1 MEIKPGLSALV
12 TGGASGIGRAL
23 CLALAEKGVF
33 VTVVD
38 FSEEKGKETTSLVQ
52 KANAPFHPGLNSP
65 SAIFVKCDVT
75 NRGDLIAA
83 FDKHLATFGTL
94 DICINN
100 AGIANPARFDKD
112 DSDGSRSWRHTI
124 NVDLVAVVESTQ
136 LAIKAMKGK
145 QKPGVII
152 NMGSAAGLY
161 PMSFDPIYS
170 AAKGGVVLFTRSLA
184 HLKRQGVRINVL
196 CPEFIQTDLA
206 EAIGASFLQAI
217 GGYMPMDMLIK
228 GAFELITDESKA
240 GACLWISNRRG
251 LEYWPTPMEQ
261 AKYLVG
267 SSSRKKT
274 SFKVT
279 STIEL
284 PQSFEKIIV
293 HALSHNFRNA
303 TCIVRT
309 PLQLPIGPHQVLLKI
324 IYAGV
329 NASDVNFS
337 SGRYF
342 SGGSP
347 KLPFDA
353 GFEGVGLIA
362 AVGESVKNLEVG
374 TPAAVMTFGA
384 YAEYMIVSAK
394 HVLPVPRPDPE
405 VVAMLTS
412 GLTALT
418 ALEKAGQMKSDE
430 TVLVTAA
437 AGGTGQFA
445 VQLAKLAGNKV
456 IATCGGSEKAKLLKE
471 LGVDR
476 VIDYKAEDIKTVLKK
491 EFPKGVDIIYESV
504 GGKMFDL
511 CLNALAVYGRLIVIG
526 MISQYQGEKGW
537 QPANYPGLCEKI
549 LAKSQT
555 VAGFFLVQYSQ
566 LWKQNLDKL
575 FNLYSLGK
583 LKVVVCM
590 DPTFEQTTSRLKIIT
605 GEDILRRIAL
615 SYPLRSHP
623 LFIRHFPRYYQPLS
637 PSQTAVILSGSHYL
651 CRLSTTTLR
660 CISSQTSSDL
670 VSEHPPFVRIYKD
683 GRVERLAGTETIPA
697 SLTRQNGVVSKDVV
711 YSPEHNLSVRLFL
724 PHKST
729 ELVTGNNNKLP
740 LLIYIHGGAWLIG
753 SPFSPIYHNFL
764 TEVVKTA
771 NCLAVSVQYRLA
783 PEYPIP
789 AAYEDSWSAIQ
800 WIISHS
806 NESGPS
812 FPRRRQRRR
821 GGNMAHH
828 MAVRAGKEKL
838 NARIKGTAIVH
849 PAFWGKEPID
859 ELDVQDGEARRRVA
873 EVWEKLVSPGSVD
886 GADDPWFNVVGS
898 GSDFLG
904 LGCEKVLVAVAG
916 RDVFVRQGLGYA
928 EKLKKSGWR
937 GDVEVM
943 EEEDEDHC
951 FHLLNPCSENAP
963 RFMTKFV
970 EFITG

>member
-1 MEIKPGLSALV
+1 M
-12 TGGASGIGRAL
+12 T
-23 CLALAEKGVF
+23 
-33 VTVVD
+33 
-38 FSEEKGKETTSLVQ
+38 
-52 KANAPFHPGLNSP
+52 
-65 SAIFVKCDVT
+65 
-75 NRGDLIAA
+75 
-83 FDKHLATFGTL
+83 
-94 DICINN
+94 
-100 AGIANPARFDKD
+100 
-112 DSDGSRSWRHTI
+112 
-124 NVDLVAVVESTQ
+124 
-136 LAIKAMKGK
+136 IKAMKGK

-184 HLKRQGVRINVL
+184 HLKRQGIRINVL

-206 EAIGASFLQAI
+206 EAIGASFLQSI

-267 SSSRKKT
+267 SGSRK
-274 SFKVT
+274 
-279 STIEL
+279 EL
-284 PQSFEKIIV
+284 PLKIV

-303 TCIVRT
+303 TRIVRT
-309 PLQLPIGPHQVLLKI
+309 PLQLPIRPHQVLLKSSML
-324 IYAGV
+324 V
-329 NASDVNFS
+329 LTQVNFS

-342 SGGSP
+342 TGGSP

-384 YAEYMIVSAK
+384 YAEYMIVSSK

-537 QPANYPGLCEKI
+537 QPSNYPGLCEKI

-575 FNLYSLGK
+575 FNLYSRKVGIDQKKFIGLNTVSDAVEYLHSGK
-583 LKVVVCM
+583 STGKVVVCM
-590 DPTFEQTTSRLKIIT
+590 DPTFEQTTSRL
-605 GEDILRRIAL
+605 
-615 SYPLRSHP
+615 
-623 LFIRHFPRYYQPLS
+623 
-637 PSQTAVILSGSHYL
+637 
-651 CRLSTTTLR
+651 
-660 CISSQTSSDL
+660 
-670 VSEHPPFVRIYKD
+670 
-683 GRVERLAGTETIPA
+683 
-697 SLTRQNGVVSKDVV
+697 
-711 YSPEHNLSVRLFL
+711 
-724 PHKST
+724 
-729 ELVTGNNNKLP
+729 
-740 LLIYIHGGAWLIG
+740 
-753 SPFSPIYHNFL
+753 
-764 TEVVKTA
+764 
-771 NCLAVSVQYRLA
+771 
-783 PEYPIP
+783 
-789 AAYEDSWSAIQ
+789 
-800 WIISHS
+800 
-806 NESGPS
+806 
-812 FPRRRQRRR
+812 
-821 GGNMAHH
+821 
-828 MAVRAGKEKL
+828 
-838 NARIKGTAIVH
+838 
-849 PAFWGKEPID
+849 
-859 ELDVQDGEARRRVA
+859 
-873 EVWEKLVSPGSVD
+873 
-886 GADDPWFNVVGS
+886 
-898 GSDFLG
+898 
-904 LGCEKVLVAVAG
+904 
-916 RDVFVRQGLGYA
+916 
-928 EKLKKSGWR
+928 
-937 GDVEVM
+937 
-943 EEEDEDHC
+943 
-951 FHLLNPCSENAP
+951 
-963 RFMTKFV
+963 
-970 EFITG
+970 

>member
-1 MEIKPGLSALV
+1 MAMLRRTVFTSSLRSHPLFIRHFIPSYQSLPFPTTAVIIAGRHYLRRLS
-12 TGGASGIGRAL
+12 TPTDTTIRCISSQTAS
-23 CLALAEKGVF
+23 
-33 VTVVD
+33 
-38 FSEEKGKETTSLVQ
+38 
-52 KANAPFHPGLNSP
+52 
-65 SAIFVKCDVT
+65 
-75 NRGDLIAA
+75 
-83 FDKHLATFGTL
+83 
-94 DICINN
+94 
-100 AGIANPARFDKD
+100 
-112 DSDGSRSWRHTI
+112 
-124 NVDLVAVVESTQ
+124 DLVSKHPPFVRIYKDGRVERLAGTETIPASLTPQNGVVSKDAV
-136 LAIKAMKGK
+136 
-145 QKPGVII
+145 
-152 NMGSAAGLY
+152 
-161 PMSFDPIYS
+161 YS
-170 AAKGGVVLFTRSLA
+170 PEHNLSVRGVVLFTRSLA
-184 HLKRQGVRINVL
+184 HLKRQGIRINVL

-206 EAIGASFLQAI
+206 EAIGASFLQSI

-267 SSSRKKT
+267 SGSRKRT

-303 TCIVRT
+303 TRIVRT
-309 PLQLPIGPHQVLLKI
+309 PLQLPIRPHQVLLKI

-342 SGGSP
+342 TGGSP

-384 YAEYMIVSAK
+384 YAEYMIVSSK

-418 ALEKAGQMKSDE
+418 ALEKSENIVLWDLQAGQMKSDE

-537 QPANYPGLCEKI
+537 QPSNYPGLCEKI

-590 DPTFEQTTSRLKIIT
+590 DPTFEQTTSRL
-605 GEDILRRIAL
+605 
-615 SYPLRSHP
+615 
-623 LFIRHFPRYYQPLS
+623 
-637 PSQTAVILSGSHYL
+637 
-651 CRLSTTTLR
+651 
-660 CISSQTSSDL
+660 
-670 VSEHPPFVRIYKD
+670 
-683 GRVERLAGTETIPA
+683 
-697 SLTRQNGVVSKDVV
+697 
-711 YSPEHNLSVRLFL
+711 
-724 PHKST
+724 
-729 ELVTGNNNKLP
+729 
-740 LLIYIHGGAWLIG
+740 
-753 SPFSPIYHNFL
+753 
-764 TEVVKTA
+764 
-771 NCLAVSVQYRLA
+771 
-783 PEYPIP
+783 
-789 AAYEDSWSAIQ
+789 
-800 WIISHS
+800 
-806 NESGPS
+806 
-812 FPRRRQRRR
+812 
-821 GGNMAHH
+821 
-828 MAVRAGKEKL
+828 
-838 NARIKGTAIVH
+838 
-849 PAFWGKEPID
+849 
-859 ELDVQDGEARRRVA
+859 
-873 EVWEKLVSPGSVD
+873 
-886 GADDPWFNVVGS
+886 
-898 GSDFLG
+898 
-904 LGCEKVLVAVAG
+904 
-916 RDVFVRQGLGYA
+916 
-928 EKLKKSGWR
+928 
-937 GDVEVM
+937 
-943 EEEDEDHC
+943 
-951 FHLLNPCSENAP
+951 
-963 RFMTKFV
+963 
-970 EFITG
+970 

>member
-38 FSEEKGKETTSLVQ
+38 FSEEKGTETASLVQ

-100 AGIANPARFDKD
+100 AGISNPARFDKY
-112 DSDGSRSWRHTI
+112 DSDGSRSWRRTI
-124 NVDLVAVVESTQ
+124 NVDLVAVVECTQ

-184 HLKRQGVRINVL
+184 HLKRQGIRINVL

-206 EAIGASFLQAI
+206 EAIGASFLQSI

-267 SSSRKKT
+267 SGSRKRT

-303 TCIVRT
+303 TRIVRT
-309 PLQLPIGPHQVLLKI
+309 PLQLPIRPHQVLLKI

-342 SGGSP
+342 TGGSP

-384 YAEYMIVSAK
+384 YAEYMIVSSK

-418 ALEKAGQMKSDE
+418 ALEKAGEMKSDE

-537 QPANYPGLCEKI
+537 QPSNYPGLCEKI

-583 LKVVVCM
+583 LKVGIDQKKFIGLNTVSDAVEYLHSGKSTGKVVVCI
-590 DPTFEQTTSRLKIIT
+590 DPTFEQTTSRL
-605 GEDILRRIAL
+605 
-615 SYPLRSHP
+615 
-623 LFIRHFPRYYQPLS
+623 
-637 PSQTAVILSGSHYL
+637 
-651 CRLSTTTLR
+651 
-660 CISSQTSSDL
+660 
-670 VSEHPPFVRIYKD
+670 
-683 GRVERLAGTETIPA
+683 
-697 SLTRQNGVVSKDVV
+697 
-711 YSPEHNLSVRLFL
+711 
-724 PHKST
+724 
-729 ELVTGNNNKLP
+729 
-740 LLIYIHGGAWLIG
+740 
-753 SPFSPIYHNFL
+753 
-764 TEVVKTA
+764 
-771 NCLAVSVQYRLA
+771 
-783 PEYPIP
+783 
-789 AAYEDSWSAIQ
+789 
-800 WIISHS
+800 
-806 NESGPS
+806 
-812 FPRRRQRRR
+812 
-821 GGNMAHH
+821 
-828 MAVRAGKEKL
+828 
-838 NARIKGTAIVH
+838 
-849 PAFWGKEPID
+849 
-859 ELDVQDGEARRRVA
+859 
-873 EVWEKLVSPGSVD
+873 
-886 GADDPWFNVVGS
+886 
-898 GSDFLG
+898 
-904 LGCEKVLVAVAG
+904 
-916 RDVFVRQGLGYA
+916 
-928 EKLKKSGWR
+928 
-937 GDVEVM
+937 
-943 EEEDEDHC
+943 
-951 FHLLNPCSENAP
+951 
-963 RFMTKFV
+963 
-970 EFITG
+970 

>member
-33 VTVVD
+33 VSVVD
-38 FSEEKGKETTSLVQ
+38 FSEDKGKETTSLVQ
-52 KANAPFHPGLNSP
+52 KASARFHPSLNSP
-65 SAIFVKCDVT
+65 SAIFIKCDVT
-75 NRGDLIAA
+75 NRGTGDLVSA

-100 AGIANPARFDKD
+100 AGIANPVQFDKD
-112 DSDGSRSWRHTI
+112 DTDGSKSWRRTI
-124 NVDLVAVVESTQ
+124 NVDLVGVVECTQ
-136 LAIKAMKGK
+136 LAIKAMKAKKKG
-145 QKPGVII
+145 GVII

-161 PMSFDPIYS
+161 PSPLDPIYS
-170 AAKGGVVLFTRSLA
+170 ASKGGVVLFTRSLA
-184 HLKRQGVRINVL
+184 YFKRQGIRINVL
-196 CPEFIQTDLA
+196 CPEFIQTELA
-206 EAIGASFLQAI
+206 GAIGDSFLHSL
-217 GGYMPMDMLIK
+217 GGYMSMDMLIK

-240 GACLWISNRRG
+240 GACLWITNRRG

-267 SSSRKKT
+267 STSTKRT
-274 SFKVT
+274 SFKLT
-279 STIEL
+279 SNIKL

-293 HALSHNFRNA
+293 HDLSHNFRNA
-303 TCIVRT
+303 TRIVRA

-362 AVGESVKNLEVG
+362 AVGESVKNLQVG

-384 YAEYMIVSAK
+384 YSEYMIVSSK

-412 GLTALT
+412 GLTALI
-418 ALEKAGQMKSDE
+418 ALEKAGQMKSGE

-504 GGKMFDL
+504 GGRMFDL

-575 FNLYSLGK
+575 FHLYSLGK
-583 LKVVVCM
+583 LKVRIDQKKFIGLNAVADAVEYLHSGKSTGKVVVCI
-590 DPTFEQTTSRLKIIT
+590 DPTFEQTISRL
-605 GEDILRRIAL
+605 
-615 SYPLRSHP
+615 
-623 LFIRHFPRYYQPLS
+623 
-637 PSQTAVILSGSHYL
+637 
-651 CRLSTTTLR
+651 
-660 CISSQTSSDL
+660 
-670 VSEHPPFVRIYKD
+670 
-683 GRVERLAGTETIPA
+683 
-697 SLTRQNGVVSKDVV
+697 
-711 YSPEHNLSVRLFL
+711 
-724 PHKST
+724 
-729 ELVTGNNNKLP
+729 
-740 LLIYIHGGAWLIG
+740 
-753 SPFSPIYHNFL
+753 
-764 TEVVKTA
+764 
-771 NCLAVSVQYRLA
+771 
-783 PEYPIP
+783 
-789 AAYEDSWSAIQ
+789 
-800 WIISHS
+800 
-806 NESGPS
+806 
-812 FPRRRQRRR
+812 
-821 GGNMAHH
+821 
-828 MAVRAGKEKL
+828 
-838 NARIKGTAIVH
+838 
-849 PAFWGKEPID
+849 
-859 ELDVQDGEARRRVA
+859 
-873 EVWEKLVSPGSVD
+873 
-886 GADDPWFNVVGS
+886 
-898 GSDFLG
+898 
-904 LGCEKVLVAVAG
+904 
-916 RDVFVRQGLGYA
+916 
-928 EKLKKSGWR
+928 
-937 GDVEVM
+937 
-943 EEEDEDHC
+943 
-951 FHLLNPCSENAP
+951 
-963 RFMTKFV
+963 
-970 EFITG
+970 